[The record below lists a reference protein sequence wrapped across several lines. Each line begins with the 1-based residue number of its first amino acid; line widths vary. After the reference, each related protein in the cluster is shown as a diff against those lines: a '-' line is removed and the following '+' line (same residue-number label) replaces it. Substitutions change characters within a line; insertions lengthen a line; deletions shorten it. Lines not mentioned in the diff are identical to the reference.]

1 MANPCVLYNG
11 KKYTREEFAA
21 LLHDGELSTLLKN
34 NKVKKDVLVGEI
46 PSVFDVQQK
55 EMSVISPERSS
66 NYANLTENKDGDF
79 VFFHVGDEGYETIK
93 PASGVGTKTSTGEAA
108 AIGKVGGVAMYY
120 TRPDDQESMVKG
132 PAKYAVTVP
141 KEKVYDFNADENNY
155 AEEAKAMH
163 EAENPGK
170 AFDANT
176 ELAYVTKIAGEN
188 GYDMVVAEWDGKTR
202 AQTTKELKPSD
213 YLSMKGDVVTKP
225 FNEQY
230 QSNTDKGMVSV
241 VPESK
246 QAKLEQIYKDINNE
260 RNTQNKYDDL
270 YRLAENFSKMEQAD
284 ITKLINESDISQE
297 IKDRYNKELNRREGK
312 RRTYLKT
319 KSVNIEGAPEGVFLN
334 IGMEAGVKGDML
346 TIEEIKESLP
356 DDVEVV
362 QESVRSVKSE
372 VNGEMNEEPTLIV
385 KLSRPLTDA
394 EMQKLLVDTQQM
406 GIAQMIDGEGT
417 VHGTEAWG
425 GFNADYFYMPNK
437 RSLSDVISKPNE
449 KTVEQEVD
457 ELSDMFSTNVEKAVE
472 NAKKALSKLLP
483 NVKFVIHDNYDSY
496 VKAVGEEDVVSS
508 GTYIDNTIH
517 INKSAA
523 TKTTVAHE
531 AFHAVLLNM
540 VKTDAKAAA
549 LTKKMIDA
557 LSSQLEGNQELKEY
571 LENFASNYNEN
582 LKNEEKLAELIGYLS
597 ANYESLP
604 KSSKSLVKRWL
615 DALAKVFGLKSFT
628 DNEVVDFMNT
638 FSQKIATGQE
648 ITESEVNI
656 LGINGSVELKNTSPR
671 SSIVGEIDLKR
682 FPINKNASVKEGVPL
697 TDFEGK
703 KSNIME
709 SDRLTGAYIA
719 DESGNPLFKF
729 FGGIYYPAITGKW
742 WASSNKATA
751 NKISKNQNKNRDK
764 DGYVYSTPIIMG
776 PESHMS
782 NVDMFNAV
790 WEFMK
795 HDLRSKSNNVTK
807 DLFHKYLDKAFST
820 KNLSKKYDTLSIKK
834 NDNINDMILKLDD
847 AVFGDN
853 SSFTFEERKSLI
865 KSLLGNPNVGTKRNF
880 PSAGS
885 ISELAIKFEEP
896 NTKKAKKQWDIVMI
910 MRTKGDLSWKE
921 TSKDDEFYHKS
932 YPFEI
937 YSSDKVEVF
946 FLDGAYN
953 ITDVYPE
960 LTKSTGDVFSWNEY
974 LYKHSKISE
983 KFAVSQYGRT
993 GKLSMASGN
1002 ITSNLNRKQS
1012 VALNNMIKTAKDSG
1026 FSDAAVS
1033 QYLQRMGYSATSVSE
1048 AIIDY
1053 NTKAIQQ
1060 KQKSEG
1066 LLVKDLDNKVKL
1078 FAGGLR
1084 RRLASAKGFLPTSV
1098 FEAIENKDAKIQAQI
1113 KMMSINNKRFDSLL
1127 SKFKGDKDQLIKD
1140 FDAYLRGDKTIDM
1153 PLEFKAIADSMR
1165 SQISGLA
1172 YQMIDSGIV
1181 QGEVVD
1187 TIIKNMDSYLTR
1199 SYEIFDNKDWAK
1211 KLKEAELNKA
1221 KDYFRQTLMPIAIAN
1236 SENTGLD
1243 VASQLEREVNNA
1255 IDSILSKAD
1264 ENGFVNSGKEGSKD
1278 LSILKK
1284 KEEIPMEIR
1293 ALMGEYTDPI
1303 QNYAKTISKMA
1314 ALVED
1319 AKFLNKIK
1327 EAGMG
1332 KFFFEEKDPY
1342 KPKDYN
1348 VKIAGDTSKTYDP
1361 LNGIYTSKEI
1371 KEALSSGEDKVSVLS
1386 KAANLFPQYKI
1397 YMKALGL
1404 AKRMKT
1410 IESVA
1415 THMKNV
1421 IGNLEFMASGG
1432 YWKGYQEAFDVI
1444 KNDIS
1449 GMKKDELNKKM
1460 IEYITVGVAGQD
1472 ITINEIKSLFSG
1484 DTFDMEFERRM
1495 VSDNGTPI
1503 VNTSKKAYKKTKK
1516 YLWDLPA
1523 AMYQAEDDFFKI
1535 VAYENEKLKYAK
1547 AIFKKDYKELT
1558 ENEKEIVKK
1567 EASDIIKDTMPNYSR
1582 IPKAAKILKV
1592 LPYSGTFISFPL
1604 EALRTSYNVVFN
1616 VAAKEIKS
1624 SNKDVRMIGYQR
1636 LFSLI
1641 ATQGLKYLSMY
1652 LLAGAGSDDEDE
1664 KVKNAKR
1671 YVAFYSKNSDIV
1683 VVESGKGKASYIDF
1697 SASDPRGQISKT
1709 LNAFFS
1715 GENLMDSFAKAA
1727 GELISPFVSEDIL
1740 FSTITSI
1747 NRNEDPTG
1755 REIYNPEDTDAVK
1768 MEKSLDYIYTKAFE
1782 PGTITSIKKISKAE
1796 NKFIESVGEG
1806 TGYKVRTVDIPKGLF
1821 FKSKEGNERLLDA
1834 KRIYNSAF
1842 YKYNDKKIT
1851 KKELDDAY
1859 NRANEKVKE
1868 ILEDVKKDYDASM
1881 FFGSD
1886 PVKIEQSMDDAGF
1899 SRKVI
1904 NQIITGDFQDIESKI
1919 PLTPEEVKQK
1929 IEEAKENVREMKKKS
1944 YDLSEI
1950 KSKLRKERGQ

>member
-176 ELAYVTKIAGEN
+176 QLAYVTKIAGEN

-246 QAKLEQIYKDINNE
+246 KAKLEQIYKDINNE

-346 TIEEIKESLP
+346 TVEEIKESLP

-425 GFNADYFYMPNK
+425 GFNAEYFYMPNK

-582 LKNEEKLAELIGYLS
+582 LKNEEKLAELIGYLA

-604 KSSKSLVKRWL
+604 KGSQSLIKRWM
-615 DALAKVFGLKSFT
+615 DALAKMFGLKSFT

-648 ITESEVNI
+648 ISSENVAVLSSGVSNYISDPVNI
-656 LGINGSVELKNTSPR
+656 DARKSVTGENVTVGDHKLSFVKKSDLFDIDGLIKEISDKNQKVWFWVADQLGRGFYFDEKINGEHYLDAGPSFALDPENRDKNVIWATGKNEKEIEKLIGNSDYIFIISGSPLKSKLFNKGLIDILSKRIPDFSKFKNEVLKSSKIKGLNDILSSAESWEEIKNTPKRKDFLIAVLDQNGKKTELNAVLDKYNAFIDVNSLRDGFYADNNFELNDIMLVLKPTKFGGKSNHSTYENDIIGDVVGVPDKKINAFDIMPDELKNKYKQDLGKSQQQQAVAPYGIGVKEVSPR
-671 SSIVGEIDLKR
+671 
-682 FPINKNASVKEGVPL
+682 
-697 TDFEGK
+697 
-703 KSNIME
+703 
-709 SDRLTGAYIA
+709 
-719 DESGNPLFKF
+719 
-729 FGGIYYPAITGKW
+729 
-742 WASSNKATA
+742 
-751 NKISKNQNKNRDK
+751 
-764 DGYVYSTPIIMG
+764 
-776 PESHMS
+776 
-782 NVDMFNAV
+782 
-790 WEFMK
+790 
-795 HDLRSKSNNVTK
+795 
-807 DLFHKYLDKAFST
+807 
-820 KNLSKKYDTLSIKK
+820 
-834 NDNINDMILKLDD
+834 
-847 AVFGDN
+847 
-853 SSFTFEERKSLI
+853 
-865 KSLLGNPNVGTKRNF
+865 
-880 PSAGS
+880 
-885 ISELAIKFEEP
+885 
-896 NTKKAKKQWDIVMI
+896 
-910 MRTKGDLSWKE
+910 
-921 TSKDDEFYHKS
+921 
-932 YPFEI
+932 
-937 YSSDKVEVF
+937 
-946 FLDGAYN
+946 
-953 ITDVYPE
+953 
-960 LTKSTGDVFSWNEY
+960 
-974 LYKHSKISE
+974 
-983 KFAVSQYGRT
+983 
-993 GKLSMASGN
+993 
-1002 ITSNLNRKQS
+1002 RKQS
-1012 VALNNMIKTAKDSG
+1012 SALNNMIKTAKDSG

-1033 QYLQRMGYSATSVSE
+1033 QYLQRMGYSATNVSE

-1053 NTKAIQQ
+1053 NAKAIQK

-1066 LLVKDLDNKVKL
+1066 LLVKDLNGKL
-1078 FAGGLR
+1078 SSFLGSMR
-1084 RRLASAKGFLPTSV
+1084 RRLASAKGPLPTSV
-1098 FEAIENKDAKIQAQI
+1098 FEAVENKDAKIQAQI

-1153 PLEFKAIADSMR
+1153 PLDFKAIADSMR

-1172 YQMIDSGIV
+1172 YEMIDSGMV

-1211 KLKEAELNKA
+1211 KLKEAEINKA

-1236 SENTGLD
+1236 SEKTGLD
-1243 VASQLEREVNNA
+1243 VASQLEIEVNNA

-1314 ALVED
+1314 ALVEN

-1332 KFFFEEKDPY
+1332 TFFFEENDPY
-1342 KPKDYN
+1342 RPKDYN

-1371 KEALSSGEDKVSVLS
+1371 KEALEGSDSLSSLS
-1386 KAANLFPQYKI
+1386 KSLTGFPAYNA
-1397 YMKALGL
+1397 YMKTLGAVKWL
-1404 AKRMKT
+1404 KT
-1410 IESVA
+1410 VGSVA

-1432 YWKGYQEAFDVI
+1432 YWKGYQDAFKTI
-1444 KNDIS
+1444 KNDLA
-1449 GMKKDELNKKM
+1449 GMNNDQLNKKM
-1460 IEYITVGVAGQD
+1460 IEYIKLGIVDQNITVK
-1472 ITINEIKSLFSG
+1472 EIKSMFSG

-1495 VSDNGTPI
+1495 IDKDRNPI
-1503 VNTSKKAYKKTKK
+1503 INAAQKAKKLGKK
-1516 YLWDLPA
+1516 YLVDSASA
-1523 AMYQAEDDFFKI
+1523 AYQAEDDFFKI
-1535 VAYENEKLKYAK
+1535 VAYENEKAKYSK
-1547 AIFKKDYKELT
+1547 ALFKDKY
-1558 ENEKEIVKK
+1558 ENLDEKQKQEVDKKAADIVKN
-1567 EASDIIKDTMPNYSR
+1567 TLPNYSR
-1582 IPKAAKILKV
+1582 IPKSAKLLKAV
-1592 LPYSGTFISFPL
+1592 PVAGTFISFQL

-1616 VAAKEIKS
+1616 VAANEIKS

-1641 ATQGLKYLSMY
+1641 ATQGLKYGAMY
-1652 LLAGAGSDDEDE
+1652 LLAGAGSDDDDE
-1664 KVKNAKR
+1664 KIKNAKR
-1671 YVAFYSKNSDIV
+1671 YVAPWSKNSDIV
-1683 VVESGKGKASYIDF
+1683 VVESGDGKVSYIDF

-1715 GENLMDSFAKAA
+1715 GENLMDSFAKSA

-1755 REIYNPEDTDAVK
+1755 KEIYNPEDTDAIK
-1768 MEKSLDYIYTKAFE
+1768 MEKSLDYIYQKAFE
-1782 PGTITSIKKISKAE
+1782 PGTITSIKKIEKAE
-1796 NKFIESVGEG
+1796 DRGNTALGQL
-1806 TGYKVRTVDIPKGLF
+1806 TGYKINTVDIPKNVF
-1821 FKSKEGNERLLDA
+1821 FKSKESNERLLDA

-1868 ILEDVKKDYDASM
+1868 ILEDVKRDYDASM

-1904 NQIITGDFQDIESKI
+1904 NQIITGEFQDIESKI